1 MSYKIYNEDQELMR
15 VVGRQEE
22 AMAICALRNG
32 WSFKCARK
40 PIKKIDLSQFE
51 EALI

>member
-1 MSYKIYNEDQELMR
+1 MSYKIYNDEQELMR

-22 AMAICALRNG
+22 AMAICSLRNG
-32 WSFKCARK
+32 WTFKFVRK
-40 PIKKIDLSQFE
+40 AAKVVDLSQFE